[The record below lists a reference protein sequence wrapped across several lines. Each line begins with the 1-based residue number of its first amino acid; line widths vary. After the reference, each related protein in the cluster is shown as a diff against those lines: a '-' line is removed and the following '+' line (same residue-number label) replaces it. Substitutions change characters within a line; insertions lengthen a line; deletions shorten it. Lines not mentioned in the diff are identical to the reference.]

1 LLKSS
6 WFLICLIGID
16 KTKVFNPVIDDIVL
30 TTAESIPPETPTTR
44 VDAFF
49 GID

>member
-1 LLKSS
+1 MS
-6 WFLICLIGID
+6 WFLILLIGID
-16 KTKVFNPVIDDIVL
+16 KQSFNPVIDDIVL
-30 TTAESIPPETPTTR
+30 TTAEFIPPETPTTR